1 MHILN
6 IHISIYIFGFLLL
19 ETRSL
24 YIIQSEFKFII
35 HLAGIIVVND
45 YTQLH
50 KYVLKHFPVSNMQ
63 LIVGSV
69 YSNPDH
75 IFWRISLMCH

>member
-6 IHISIYIFGFLLL
+6 IHTSIYIFGFLLL

-24 YIIQSEFKFII
+24 YVVQSEFKFII

-45 YTQLH
+45 YA
-50 KYVLKHFPVSNMQ
+50 
-63 LIVGSV
+63 
-69 YSNPDH
+69 
-75 IFWRISLMCH
+75 